1 MKISIIKNQ
10 ELYRGTNFDRQSQL
24 DNSISE
30 IKAINSRLNNAK
42 KKPNTR
48 SIWQYNAKSPIRAAE
63 RKTGEK
69 KKNETSIQNLWDQKC
84 ALKNYGWK
92 IPKAKEGNVYSGTGS
107 TECPK

>member
-1 MKISIIKNQ
+1 MQKKNLIQDLYGSIMQKVQ
-10 ELYRGTNFDRQSQL
+10 SEQQRERQV
-24 DNSISE
+24 
-30 IKAINSRLNNAK
+30 K
-42 KKPNTR
+42 
-48 SIWQYNAKSPIRAAE
+48 
-63 RKTGEK
+63 K